1 MALIATLARCESSSL
16 QAASVPSSGEN
27 RTGRISLVVTPP
39 SLGFSTRISVCASGR
54 PAGIDGGS
62 DRANEDRGSPAV
74 RVQGQRPNRFII
86 SVQGLGTI
94 PCCARGGKP
103 DRCMGPR
110 RHLSESSSFGWH
122 YGFVLYRL
130 SRLAICSTRSTMRRR
145 NFESSILM
153 NALVKA
159 RPSAVARKS
168 ET

>member
-62 DRANEDRGSPAV
+62 DRANEERGSPAV

-86 SVQGLGTI
+86 GVQGLGTI

-130 SRLAICSTRSTMRRR
+130 SRLAICSTRS
-145 NFESSILM
+145 
-153 NALVKA
+153 
-159 RPSAVARKS
+159 
-168 ET
+168 

>member
-27 RTGRISLVVTPP
+27 RTSLW
-39 SLGFSTRISVCASGR
+39 SLPRHRWAFSTRISVCASGR

-145 NFESSILM
+145 NFESSIRM